1 MNRRS
6 MLITSVPMVLA
17 AALLPSSVVAQ
28 EKSLKDQLVGTWIFV
43 SAQDVKPDG
52 TKVDPWGPNPKGV
65 AMYDAKGRFT
75 FMIMRSDLPK
85 FASNNR
91 AQATAE
97 EGKAVAQGMI
107 AFYGTYTVNDGVLTT
122 RIEGSS
128 YPNLIG
134 GDCRCDNEVSIR
146 VICAAISINACS
158 LRRQKRRPTAI
169 GMLRYVAAQCN
180 GDSRIAA

>member
-6 MLITSVPMVLA
+6 MLTTSVPMVLA

-75 FMIMRSDLPK
+75 FMIALGSSEVCVQQPS
-85 FASNNR
+85 ASN
-91 AQATAE
+91 
-97 EGKAVAQGMI
+97 
-107 AFYGTYTVNDGVLTT
+107 
-122 RIEGSS
+122 
-128 YPNLIG
+128 
-134 GDCRCDNEVSIR
+134 CR
-146 VICAAISINACS
+146 
-158 LRRQKRRPTAI
+158 RR
-169 GMLRYVAAQCN
+169 
-180 GDSRIAA
+180 

>member
-1 MNRRS
+1 MNRRR
-6 MLITSVPMVLA
+6 MLSASVAMTLA
-17 AALLPSSVVAQ
+17 AALVPSNVIAQ
-28 EKSLKDQLVGTWIFV
+28 QSIKDQLVGTWTFV

-52 TKVDPWGPNPKGV
+52 STVETWGPNAKGA
-65 AMYDAKGRFT
+65 AMYDANGRFT

-107 AFYGTYTVNDGVLTT
+107 AMHGSYTINETDKTLIT

-128 YPNLIG
+128 YPNLVG
-134 GDCRCDNEVSIR
+134 AEQKR
-146 VICAAISINACS
+146 VITS
-158 LRRQKRRPTAI
+158 LTADEMRYTNLATSTGTRAEAVWKRAK
-169 GMLRYVAAQCN
+169 
-180 GDSRIAA
+180 

>member
-1 MNRRS
+1 MNRRRLLTTWVL
-6 MLITSVPMVLA
+6 MMLA
-17 AALLPSSVVAQ
+17 AALVLPSSIVAQ
-28 EKSLKDQLVGTWIFV
+28 EITLKELLGSWIFV

-52 TKVDPWGPNPKGV
+52 SKVDPWGPNAKGA
-65 AMYDAKGRFT
+65 AMFDANGRFT

-107 AFYGTYTVNDGVLTT
+107 AFYGTYTINESDKTLTT

-128 YPNLIG
+128 YPNLVG
-134 GDCRCDNEVSIR
+134 SE
-146 VICAAISINACS
+146 
-158 LRRQKRRPTAI
+158 QKRIITSLTQDE
-169 GMLRYVAAQCN
+169 LRYINPTTSTGTKAESVWRRAK
-180 GDSRIAA
+180 

>member
-1 MNRRS
+1 
-6 MLITSVPMVLA
+6 MLTTTVPMVLA

-52 TKVDPWGPNPKGV
+52 TKVDPWGPNPKGA

-107 AFYGTYTVNDGVLTT
+107 AFYGTYTVKDGVLTT

-128 YPNLIG
+128 YPPPDSGAGLSADGAVTLINMPHTCTVAVQHVRIG
-134 GDCRCDNEVSIR
+134 
-146 VICAAISINACS
+146 AAAS
-158 LRRQKRRPTAI
+158 LCGVGERREPLAWW
-169 GMLRYVAAQCN
+169 GPAARLSS
-180 GDSRIAA
+180 SRG